1 MPVSTAQGLLKQL
14 TFIFVESI
22 VKNLELIRNN
32 GPLVHNI
39 TNYVVMNNTANAL
52 LALGASPI
60 MSHAQGEV
68 EDMVK
73 IASALVIN
81 IGTLDEY
88 WINSMLLAA
97 KKANE
102 TGKPWVLDPVGAGAT
117 PMRNETLNR
126 LMAFSPAVIR
136 GNASEILAFSKENI
150 SSKGVDSTHQ
160 SDQALDAAMALSLQ
174 NQCVVCVSG
183 ETDYVVSGDRT
194 AKLRNGHRIMSK
206 VTGMGCTASAL
217 IGAVL
222 GVAKDPFLA
231 TVSAMTI
238 MGVAGEM
245 AMEKASGPGSFQM
258 NFYDCLYRLG
268 EEDLQKMAKV
278 FLNNQGNEAS

>member
-1 MPVSTAQGLLKQL
+1 M
-14 TFIFVESI
+14 ESI
-22 VKNLELIRNN
+22 VKHLELIRKN

-73 IASALVIN
+73 IASALVVN

-117 PMRNETLNR
+117 GLRNETLTR
-126 LMAFSPAVIR
+126 LMAFSPTVIR
-136 GNASEILAFSKENI
+136 GNASEILSLSRENI
-150 SSKGVDSTHQ
+150 SSKRVDSAHQ
-160 SDQALDAAMALSLQ
+160 SGQALDAAVALSRQ
-174 NQCVVCVSG
+174 NRSVVCVSG
-183 ETDYVVSGDRT
+183 ATDYVVSGNRL
-194 AKLRNGHRIMSK
+194 AKLRNGHQIMSK

-222 GVAKDPFLA
+222 GVEKDPFSA

-245 AMEKASGPGSFQM
+245 AMKEAIGPGSFQM
-258 NFYDCLYRLG
+258 SFYDCLYRL
-268 EEDLQKMAKV
+268 EAADLEKLAKV
-278 FLNNQGNEAS
+278 DLDS

>member
-1 MPVSTAQGLLKQL
+1 M
-14 TFIFVESI
+14 ESI
-22 VKNLELIRNN
+22 VKHLELIRRN

-68 EDMVK
+68 EEMVN

-97 KKANE
+97 KKANKI
-102 TGKPWVLDPVGAGAT
+102 GKPWMLDPVGAGAT
-117 PMRNETLNR
+117 GLRNETLIR

-136 GNASEILAFSKENI
+136 GNASEILALAKENI
-150 SSKGVDSTHQ
+150 SSKGADSTHQ
-160 SDQALDAAMALSLQ
+160 SDQALDAAMALSRQ

-183 ETDYVVSGDRT
+183 ETDYVVSGDRI
-194 AKLRNGHRIMSK
+194 AKLRNGHRMMSK
-206 VTGMGCTASAL
+206 ITGMGCTASAL
-217 IGAVL
+217 IGATL
-222 GVAKDPFLA
+222 GVEKNPFSA

-238 MGVAGEM
+238 MNVAGEM
-245 AMEKASGPGSFQM
+245 AMEKASGPGSFQVY
-258 NFYDCLYRLG
+258 FYDCLYRLG

-278 FLNNQGNEAS
+278 YLTNQGDEAA